1 MIDRALEQVGDGRQ
15 TDVWM
20 RPHVRAATRC
30 EVPRTHVVEEDE
42 WADHLTMANRQHA
55 AHGVAITKITDAAL
69 QDIDDRL
76 GVFGQGSLVT
86 DGDWRIRQPLVET
99 CVSRRAE
106 RPGAWYHALH
116 H

>member
-20 RPHVRAATRC
+20 RTHVRAATRC

-55 AHGVAITKITDAAL
+55 AHAVAITKITEAAL
-69 QDIDDRL
+69 QYIDARL
-76 GVFGQGSLVT
+76 GGCAPGLSVS
-86 DGDWRIRQPLVET
+86 DGAGRILQTGRPA
-99 CVSRRAE
+99 RRDRVGE
-106 RPGAWYHALH
+106 
-116 H
+116 

>member
-69 QDIDDRL
+69 QDNDDRI
-76 GVFGQGSLVT
+76 GVFGHGRLVSE
-86 DGDWRIRQPLVET
+86 GDWRVREPRGAPRRRVE
-99 CVSRRAE
+99 SG
-106 RPGAWYHALH
+106 PHG
-116 H
+116 

>member
-30 EVPRTHVVEEDE
+30 EVPRPHVVEEDE

-55 AHGVAITKITDAAL
+55 AHGVAITQITDAAL
-69 QDIDDRL
+69 KAMDDRL
-76 GVFGQGSLVT
+76 GVFGHGSLVS
-86 DGDWRIRQPLVET
+86 DGDASI
-99 CVSRRAE
+99 SHRRAT
-106 RPGAWYHALH
+106 RRGG
-116 H
+116 